1 MIAVRRLGPDDEPLL
16 ELLAQ
21 QDPAFDLEGRGS
33 PRTPLSFAD
42 ARAYL
47 SDADVLHWVAEENH
61 VAVGHLLSH
70 VQRRRA
76 DGPFQVMLYEIG
88 VRDGYRRRGA
98 GRALITAVVTW
109 MTEHR
114 ISTVWVLADNP
125 GAEDFY
131 KALGFKRDAVQPVQL
146 SLTTQDRR

>member
-1 MIAVRRLGPDDEPLL
+1 MIAVRRLGPGDEPLL

-42 ARAYL
+42 ARADL

-76 DGPFQVMLYEIG
+76 DGPIQVMLYEIG
-88 VRDGYRRRGA
+88 VRDGYRRRGV
-98 GRALITAVVTW
+98 GRTLITAMVTW

-146 SLTTQDRR
+146 SLTTQDRS

>member
-1 MIAVRRLGPDDEPLL
+1 MIAVRRLGPGDEPLL

-33 PRTPLSFAD
+33 PRTPLSFAE

-47 SDADVLHWVAEENH
+47 SDADVLHWVAEENR
-61 VAVGHLLSH
+61 VAVGHLLCH

-88 VRDGYRRRGA
+88 VRDGCRRRGV
-98 GRALITAVVTW
+98 GRALITAMVTW

-114 ISTVWVLADNP
+114 ISTAWVLADNP

-146 SLTTQDRR
+146 SLTTQDRS